1 MEDVIK
7 KCSFE
12 NWYQILRGN
21 TIRAHVIE
29 MPDEFK
35 NYLLH
40 DDFIVDENQFP
51 ELEKKVN
58 AAIEDLNGKAFP
70 KLNFTAPTDALSFGY
85 NHTLEI
91 HSFHDLMHVLKAS
104 TRIMIDLS
112 APFDH
117 NVDIKP
123 YIVLKRYFNYLTD
136 REFRIFMR
144 DRDHY
149 FVSSRN
155 TFQPYHFDEDTVEDL
170 ADQMVE
176 VVSEKLH
183 PTKLII
189 DFYISPKMKP
199 HIIDIAPWSEV
210 CSPLLF
216 EWDELEKLDEC
227 EVRLSNEVNIKPK
240 EDPSVPAEMM
250 DGQTLE
256 QMIQAYKAYE
266 EQMKKEA
273 EEASKREN
281 NQQNDQ

>member
-1 MEDVIK
+1 MEEVIQ

-12 NWYQILRGN
+12 NWYQKLRSN
-21 TIRAHVIE
+21 TIRAHIIE

-40 DDFIVDENQFP
+40 EDFIVDENQFP

-58 AAIEDLNGKAFP
+58 DAIEDLNGKAFP
-70 KLNFTAPTDALSFGY
+70 KLNFTAPTDSLSFGY

-91 HSFHDLMHVLKAS
+91 HSFQDLMHVLKAS

-112 APFDH
+112 KPFDE
-117 NVDIKP
+117 NVTVKP
-123 YIVLKRYFNYLTD
+123 YIILKRFFNYKTD

-144 DRDHY
+144 DRDHF

-155 TFQPYHFDEDTVEDL
+155 TFVPYHFNEDVVEDL

-176 VVSEKLH
+176 VVSENIH

-199 HIIDIAPWSEV
+199 HIIDIAPWSKV
-210 CSPLLF
+210 TSSLLYD
-216 EWDELEKLDEC
+216 WDELEQLEDC
-227 EVRLSNEVNIKPK
+227 EVRLSNDINVQPR
-240 EDPSVPAEMM
+240 EDAAVPAEMM
-250 DGQTLE
+250 NGQTLE
-256 QMIQAYKAYE
+256 QMIQAFREYE
-266 EQMKKEA
+266 EQMQR
-273 EEASKREN
+273 EEGNN
-281 NQQNDQ
+281 NQESGN